1 MTERMVKVQNMVNKT
16 IVIRKPEYNLNRRW
30 TQKNQIIPIPFD
42 TLEQALWNEGIR
54 TLFDRG
60 MLYIPD
66 MQDKI
71 DLDLEPADATEPQNI
86 IVLTDKQI
94 ENLLDNYH
102 EKKNVTEIASLIGTK
117 YKRIDFIN
125 KSLIDAFEN
134 EISISFSTYGKS
146 IKQLFIP
153 TNLPKKIL
161 TQI

>member
-94 ENLLDNYH
+94 ENLLNNVPFVAF
-102 EKKNVTEIASLIGTK
+102 KKELEELSSTQIREIANYAIIHEIANVEKVNYL
-117 YKRIDFIN
+117 
-125 KSLIDAFEN
+125 KSLTDVDILKA
-134 EISISFSTYGKS
+134 ISRNLD
-146 IKQLFIP
+146 IKMAES
-153 TNLPKKIL
+153 K
-161 TQI
+161 

>member
-1 MTERMVKVQNMVNKT
+1 MTERIVKVQNMVNKT

-94 ENLLDNYH
+94 ENLLNNVPFVAF
-102 EKKNVTEIASLIGTK
+102 KKELEELSSTQIREIANYAIIHEIANVEKVNYL
-117 YKRIDFIN
+117 
-125 KSLIDAFEN
+125 KSLTDVDILKA
-134 EISISFSTYGKS
+134 ISRNLD
-146 IKQLFIP
+146 IK
-153 TNLPKKIL
+153 TAESK
-161 TQI
+161 

>member
-54 TLFDRG
+54 ALFDRG

-94 ENLLDNYH
+94 ENLLNNVPFVAF
-102 EKKNVTEIASLIGTK
+102 KKELEGLSSTQIREIANYAIIHEIANVEKVNYL
-117 YKRIDFIN
+117 
-125 KSLIDAFEN
+125 KSLTGVDILKA
-134 EISISFSTYGKS
+134 ISRNLD
-146 IKQLFIP
+146 IK
-153 TNLPKKIL
+153 TAESK
-161 TQI
+161 

>member
-42 TLEQALWNEGIR
+42 TLEQALWSEGIR

-94 ENLLDNYH
+94 ENLLNNVPFVAF
-102 EKKNVTEIASLIGTK
+102 KKELEELSSTQIREIANYAIIHEIANVEKVNYL
-117 YKRIDFIN
+117 
-125 KSLIDAFEN
+125 KSLTDVDILKA
-134 EISISFSTYGKS
+134 ISRNLD
-146 IKQLFIP
+146 IKAAES
-153 TNLPKKIL
+153 K
-161 TQI
+161 

>member
-94 ENLLDNYH
+94 ENLLNNVPFVAFKKELEELSSTQIREITNYAIIH
-102 EKKNVTEIASLIGTK
+102 EIANVEKVNYL
-117 YKRIDFIN
+117 
-125 KSLIDAFEN
+125 KSLTDVDILKA
-134 EISISFSTYGKS
+134 ISRNLD
-146 IKQLFIP
+146 IKMAES
-153 TNLPKKIL
+153 K
-161 TQI
+161 

>member
-94 ENLLDNYH
+94 ENLLNNVPFVAF
-102 EKKNVTEIASLIGTK
+102 KKELEELSSTQIREIANYAIIHEIANVEKVNYL
-117 YKRIDFIN
+117 
-125 KSLIDAFEN
+125 KSLTDVDILKA
-134 EISISFSTYGKS
+134 ISRNLD
-146 IKQLFIP
+146 IKAAES
-153 TNLPKKIL
+153 K
-161 TQI
+161 

>member
-94 ENLLDNYH
+94 ENLLNNVPFVAF
-102 EKKNVTEIASLIGTK
+102 KKELEELSSTQIREIANYAIIHEIANVEKVNYL
-117 YKRIDFIN
+117 
-125 KSLIDAFEN
+125 KSLTDVDILKA
-134 EISISFSTYGKS
+134 ISRNLD
-146 IKQLFIP
+146 IK
-153 TNLPKKIL
+153 TAESK
-161 TQI
+161 

>member
-54 TLFDRG
+54 ALFDRG

-94 ENLLDNYH
+94 ENLLNNVPFVAF
-102 EKKNVTEIASLIGTK
+102 KKELEGLSPTQIREIANYAIIHEIANVEKVNYL
-117 YKRIDFIN
+117 
-125 KSLIDAFEN
+125 KSLTGVDILKA
-134 EISISFSTYGKS
+134 ISRNLD
-146 IKQLFIP
+146 IK
-153 TNLPKKIL
+153 TAESK
-161 TQI
+161 

>member
-42 TLEQALWNEGIR
+42 ALEQALWNEGIR

-94 ENLLDNYH
+94 ENLLNNVPFVAF
-102 EKKNVTEIASLIGTK
+102 KKELEELSSTQIREIANYAIIHEIANVEKVNYL
-117 YKRIDFIN
+117 
-125 KSLIDAFEN
+125 KSLTDVDILKA
-134 EISISFSTYGKS
+134 ISRNLD
-146 IKQLFIP
+146 IKMAES
-153 TNLPKKIL
+153 K
-161 TQI
+161 

>member
-71 DLDLEPADATEPQNI
+71 DLDLEPEDATEPQNI

-94 ENLLDNYH
+94 ENLLNNVPFVAF
-102 EKKNVTEIASLIGTK
+102 KKELEELSSTQIREIANYAIIHEIANVEKVNYL
-117 YKRIDFIN
+117 
-125 KSLIDAFEN
+125 KSLTDVDILKA
-134 EISISFSTYGKS
+134 ISRNLD
-146 IKQLFIP
+146 IKMAES
-153 TNLPKKIL
+153 K
-161 TQI
+161 